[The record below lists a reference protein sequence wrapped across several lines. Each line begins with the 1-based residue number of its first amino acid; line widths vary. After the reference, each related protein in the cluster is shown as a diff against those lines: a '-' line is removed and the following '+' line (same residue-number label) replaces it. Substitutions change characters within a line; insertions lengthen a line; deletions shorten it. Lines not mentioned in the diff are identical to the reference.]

1 MTNLRY
7 TGYLLVALGLIN
19 MRYQTGHS
27 NIVTHSLVIVIPGLL
42 LLAATFI
49 KSTQKVLAGKNAK
62 ICVGIVAAALV
73 AYSFINN

>member
-7 TGYLLVALGLIN
+7 AGYLLVAMGLIN

-42 LLAATFI
+42 LLAATFN
-49 KSTQKVLAGKNAK
+49 KSTQKILAGKNAK
-62 ICVGIVAAALV
+62 ICVGIVAASLV

>member
-27 NIVTHSLVIVIPGLL
+27 NVITHSLVIVIPGLL

-49 KSTQKVLAGKNAK
+49 KGTQKILESKNVK
-62 ICVGIVAAALV
+62 ISVGLIAAALV
-73 AYSFINN
+73 VYSFINN